1 MIDPGNSQI
10 VQTSV
15 RKLFP
20 FAVIFS
26 IYVFSYGANLPGG
39 GFQAGVV
46 FGTIVVVFE
55 LSFGRRIGSH
65 AAYQI
70 IEFVGIVILVGCMI
84 WGYLDSGYF
93 FGGLYRHTTET
104 LLFSS
109 VYYWFLNLAIYLE
122 VLASM
127 VLIFR
132 GFIEWRDDR

>member
-1 MIDPGNSQI
+1 MIDLAGSQI

-26 IYVFSYGANLPGG
+26 IYVFSYGANFPGG

-55 LSFGRRIGSH
+55 LSFGRRIGAH

-70 IEFVGIVILVGCMI
+70 IEFVGIVILVACMI
-84 WGYLDSGYF
+84 WGYLESGF
-93 FGGLYRHTTET
+93 LFGGLYRHTTES
-104 LLFSS
+104 LLLSS

-132 GFIEWRDDR
+132 GFIEWRDER

>member
-1 MIDPGNSQI
+1 MDLRRSQI

-20 FAVIFS
+20 FAVVFS
-26 IYVFSYGANLPGG
+26 MYVFSYGANFPGG
-39 GFQAGVV
+39 GFQAGVI

-55 LSFGRRIGSH
+55 LSLDRRIGSGKL
-65 AAYQI
+65 YEI
-70 IEFVGIVILVGCMI
+70 IEFVGIVILVFCMVY
-84 WGYLDSGYF
+84 GYVRSGF
-93 FGGLYRHTTET
+93 LFGGFYRFTTDSM
-104 LLFSS
+104 LFSS
-109 VYYWFLNLAIYLE
+109 IYYWILNLAIYLE

>member
-1 MIDPGNSQI
+1 MIDLTESRI

-20 FAVIFS
+20 FAVVFS
-26 IYVFSYGANLPGG
+26 IYIFSYGANFPGG

-55 LSFGRRIGSH
+55 MSLGHRIGSK
-65 AAYQI
+65 ALYEI
-70 IEFVGIVILVGCMI
+70 IEFIGIVILVSCMI
-84 WGYLDSGYF
+84 YGYLVSGF
-93 FGGLYRHTTET
+93 LFGGLYSHTTDS
-104 LLFSS
+104 LLLSNI
-109 VYYWFLNLAIYLE
+109 YYWVLNLAIYLE